1 MDQKSYLSAQLSTES
16 QHAVHKSAIY
26 QFKTSYKSTN
36 PNNQS
41 NMYMVRVIYANICV
55 LITKGGMHIRLEPL
69 TLSKRFVQA
78 WILTF
83 FAECSLDGEVGVFV
97 SLNRL
102 RFNRAQVFKIFLN
115 SLQWSRN
122 IEYRLRFELLCCAH
136 HLIHK
141 PQSGFRFFS
150 NYHAFQP

>member
-83 FAECSLDGEVGVFV
+83 SAENSLDGEVGVFV

-102 RFNRAQVFKIFLN
+102 RFNELVFTAVSNSFSEPWITMDSPRFAQ
-115 SLQWSRN
+115 
-122 IEYRLRFELLCCAH
+122 LRSAR
-136 HLIHK
+136 
-141 PQSGFRFFS
+141 P
-150 NYHAFQP
+150 